1 MLDYRVMHTI
11 FWIFVRPEPAYKFS
25 LLFVLCLKHLGK
37 QYGSEE
43 YSVESAD
50 SGGIMT
56 VR

>member
-25 LLFVLCLKHLGK
+25 LLFVVCLKHLGQ

-43 YSVESAD
+43 YSVESVD